1 MGEGILPLFH
11 LFCNTKLM
19 YLTAYKTVMKTI
31 FFTLILMLIITQ
43 NQAQNFYASNQLLRT
58 IDGTSVEVNE
68 VLSSQGT
75 ILVFWESHNP
85 KCSNNLEN
93 LQESWVE
100 QVKALGVNLV
110 AICIDNPGQWTK
122 IKPYVSGKGWEFDT
136 YVDTNGDLKRA
147 LGITT
152 TPYTILLDGDQ
163 NIKCRYPGYCSGDE
177 AQICEKIINC
187 LENSGTLADL

>member
-1 MGEGILPLFH
+1 
-11 LFCNTKLM
+11 
-19 YLTAYKTVMKTI
+19 MKTI
-31 FFTLILMLIITQ
+31 FITLILMLFLTQ
-43 NQAQNFYASNQLLRT
+43 SNAQNFYASSESLKTLDGTT
-58 IDGTSVEVNE
+58 IDVNDI
-68 VLSSQGT
+68 LSSRGT
-75 ILVFWESHNP
+75 ILVFWESNSS

-110 AICIDNPGQWTK
+110 AICIDSPGDWVR

-177 AQICEKIINC
+177 TQICDKIIHC
-187 LENSGTLADL
+187 LENNGTLADL